1 MTTIQIDR
9 IAPVYR
15 VKGWDEHFEGSKSR
29 TYKNKSTCQMPTKH
43 GLGYRK
49 LIRQKNGAALFGAWC
64 ALIQVLSRQAS
75 PRQGYCTDTG
85 RIDGRPYTA
94 TDLEMLTDI
103 PEKVFVEMLQ
113 VASSK
118 EVAWLG
124 IPEGYHADTEGI
136 SQGGINSDSD
146 SDLNSDSDS
155 CSSRSGFEEFWKSYP
170 RKVGKKAAQ
179 TAWKKA
185 ALPPIEKVLSAVS
198 KQKQSTQWSKE
209 GGRYIPNPAT
219 WLNQGRWD
227 DEVAD
232 VDETD
237 PCYGAI

>member
-1 MTTIQIDR
+1 MNQA
-9 IAPVYR
+9 APVYR
-15 VKGWDEHFEGSKSR
+15 VKDWDQNFEGAKSR
-29 TYKNKSTCQMPTKH
+29 TYNNKSTCQMPTKH

-49 LIRQKNGAALFGAWC
+49 LIRHKNGPALFGAWC
-64 ALIQVLSRQAS
+64 ALIQVLSRQPM

-85 RIDGRPYTA
+85 RADGRPFTA
-94 TDLEMLTDI
+94 TDLELLTDI
-103 PEKVFVEMLQ
+103 PQKLFSEMMQ

-118 EVAWLG
+118 DVAWLG
-124 IPEGYHADTEGI
+124 IPDGYHADTEGI

-198 KQKQSTQWSKE
+198 KQKQSPQWRKE

-227 DEVAD
+227 DETSEC
-232 VDETD
+232 DESD